1 MNLLDQGL
9 PVQSNPAGRKEKP
22 RPAARAAGARPL
34 WARRPLSLAI
44 LVLAACG
51 RDGRAERADAAAPIR
66 IGVLAAANTP
76 DGDGI
81 IHGVSMAVDE
91 INAAGGVLGRP
102 LEAVVVNTERSGARV
117 VSGYQRLA
125 GRERVAA
132 VIGVSS
138 SDAFGVMPQL
148 AGYRVPLLT
157 TGAAADRL
165 TAMVEEDYA
174 RYRWFFRV
182 MHRSGELGDAVA
194 DYAAGYLHGS
204 LGFRRFAI
212 LVEDD
217 IWTRS
222 IRQSWEARIRSLP
235 GGQVV
240 YSGAFGIQTT
250 DFVPLLNQVLRARP
264 DYILDATSAVDAT
277 SYLKQWA
284 QLRGPSIGAIP
295 TGAGTERYFRELGG
309 QGIGVASVS
318 TIPDSINRLTPRAPG
333 WWGRYVARYGNP
345 EYTSAY
351 SYDAVYI
358 LKEALERTGG
368 TGGDTLVAALE
379 RTRVDGVVG
388 RWEFGPGHHPRY
400 GPGFRRIPII
410 QYYRPTRDGYRVI
423 WPADLATGAFTFPGW
438 AEGGSGDRRAHER

>member
-1 MNLLDQGL
+1 MRKTMTRQKGRAGL
-9 PVQSNPAGRKEKP
+9 C
-22 RPAARAAGARPL
+22 
-34 WARRPLSLAI
+34 WAVAVLSLA
-44 LVLAACG
+44 AQGCTSG
-51 RDGRAERADAAAPIR
+51 PRKETGDAASIR

-81 IHGVSMAVDE
+81 IHGVAMAVEE
-91 INAAGGVLGRP
+91 INEAGGVLGRP
-102 LEAVVVNTERSGARV
+102 LEPVVVNTERSGAKA

-132 VIGVSS
+132 VIGVST
-138 SDAFGVMPQL
+138 SDAFGVMPHL
-148 AGYRVPLLT
+148 ASYRVPLLT

-165 TAMVEEDYA
+165 TAMVAEDYD

-194 DYAAGYLHGS
+194 DYAAGLLYDS

-222 IRQSWEARIRSLP
+222 IRESWERRIHSLP
-235 GGQVV
+235 DAQLV
-240 YSGAFGIQTT
+240 YSGAFGLQTQ
-250 DFVPLLNQVLRARP
+250 DFVPVLNQVLRARP

-295 TGAGTERYFRELGG
+295 TGAGTERYFRELGANG
-309 QGIGVASVS
+309 AGVASIS
-318 TIPDSINRLTPRAPG
+318 TIPDPINRLTPRAEG
-333 WWGRYVARYGNP
+333 WWRRYVAAYGDP

-358 LKEALERTGG
+358 LKAALERTGEA
-368 TGGDTLVAALE
+368 GGEALVAALE
-379 RTRVDGVVG
+379 QTRIDGVVG
-388 RWEFGPGHHPRY
+388 RWEFGRDHHPRY
-400 GPGFRRIPII
+400 GPGYRRIPII

-423 WPADLATGAFTFPGW
+423 WPPDLATGAFSLPAWRSERHPGVS
-438 AEGGSGDRRAHER
+438 APD